1 MTDPQFACPL
11 RKPGSHKHHNQQH
24 SSSKHGTFRNSWR
37 KKDSDHKGVK
47 KMVRCTLMAIASLY
61 TTSTLTLAMLFQ
73 MEIGMVE
80 FVGLIKVDIIRG
92 TNLAVRDVM
101 SSDPYVMI
109 ILGHQVRTLRWW
121 I

>member
-1 MTDPQFACPL
+1 
-11 RKPGSHKHHNQQH
+11 
-24 SSSKHGTFRNSWR
+24 
-37 KKDSDHKGVK
+37 
-47 KMVRCTLMAIASLY
+47 MAIASLY